1 MADKIKKNLLGRNVT
16 VQRKAMSDGSLA
28 KTRTVTSK
36 SGGTIS
42 SKTSYKDAGS
52 VAGKMR
58 VNKIKKAA
66 AEGSRVGGSKID
78 QKISENRKP
87 YTPTNVKKYASGK
100 TKQVTNPSTGLV
112 TNVRRSGNVKSFVD
126 PSTGESQ
133 VYRPRVV
140 GNPQALKKETNAQ
153 GVTTKFK
160 RSGKVKKG

>member
-16 VQRKAMSDGSLA
+16 VQRKTMSDGSLA

-66 AEGSRVGGSKID
+66 MEGAKMGAAKPARREERKID
-78 QKISENRKP
+78 RMKNRPVREGK
-87 YTPTNVKKYASGK
+87 YSGVK
-100 TKQVTNPSTGLV
+100 VTI
-112 TNVRRSGNVKSFVD
+112 
-126 PSTGESQ
+126 
-133 VYRPRVV
+133 
-140 GNPQALKKETNAQ
+140 KK
-153 GVTTKFK
+153 
-160 RSGKVKKG
+160 